1 MSAMIMVRIGCPI
14 STFLLRLTE
23 NRSEFS
29 SNLTQNRPHSAKIS
43 RLLITHYF
51 IGWAPSAP
59 ALTALVKPRI
69 STTHFHKRHEKRSRV
84 SLVQTFEV
92 DRPKHFGG
100 CRNLEC
106 GSGPT
111 GRG

>member
-1 MSAMIMVRIGCPI
+1 MSAKSMVGIDCPI
-14 STFLLRLTE
+14 STFLLRLTD
-23 NRSEFS
+23 NRSEFY
-29 SNLTQNRPHSAKIS
+29 SNLTQNLPHSAKIS
-43 RLLITHYF
+43 RLLITNYLS
-51 IGWAPSAP
+51 GGPRSAP
-59 ALTALVKPRI
+59 TLTALVKPRI
-69 STTHFHKRHEKRSRV
+69 STTRFHKRHEKRSRV

-106 GSGPT
+106 GSGRT